1 MTDRRLSLPRTR
13 RLLTRRQ
20 FDSTMKDGRR
30 TRDEFFTVYVRDNG
44 FEHGRLGMAVARKV
58 STAAVCRNRIR
69 RQIRES
75 FRLHQHTLAGLDIV
89 VMANTRA
96 AAAANPAL
104 RGALN
109 AHWERLSH

>member
-1 MTDRRLSLPRTR
+1 
-13 RLLTRRQ
+13 
-20 FDSTMKDGRR
+20 
-30 TRDEFFTVYVRDNG
+30 
-44 FEHGRLGMAVARKV
+44 MAVARKV

-104 RGALN
+104 RGCAQRPLGTTVTLRC
-109 AHWERLSH
+109 ARC